1 MLKTRVKVRRIVT
14 VPRSVLRRSTA
25 VRLRAYTLVMKSLNT
40 FLCGYVVAAKLAI
53 SDKAELK
60 QNWLADLPVSYN
72 YSSFASPLFGMM
84 CWGDPLFKALWI
96 MRKVCGRSQFGRGER
111 QS

>member
-1 MLKTRVKVRRIVT
+1 
-14 VPRSVLRRSTA
+14 
-25 VRLRAYTLVMKSLNT
+25 MKSLNT

-60 QNWLADLPVSYN
+60 QNWLADPPVSYN

-84 CWGDPLFKALWI
+84 CWGDPLFKAAYRL
-96 MRKVCGRSQFGRGER
+96 RLCGFSSVQFSSVQFSSAAELN
-111 QS
+111 

>member
-1 MLKTRVKVRRIVT
+1 
-14 VPRSVLRRSTA
+14 
-25 VRLRAYTLVMKSLNT
+25 MKSLNT

-53 SDKAELK
+53 SDRAELK

-96 MRKVCGRSQFGRGER
+96 MRKVCGRSQFGRGVR